1 MKVLHVINSLF
12 IGGAER
18 LLVETLPLLQKNT
31 NNNVDLALLNASS
44 TSFYEKFKSV
54 NKGEIFELSKSNE
67 YNPLNILR
75 LIPLMKKYDI
85 IHVHLFPS
93 LYWVAIAKMIS
104 FSRVKLVFTEHSTGN
119 RRLQSPL
126 FRIIDKFIYRAY
138 SKIICISPEVKN
150 QIGNLLKIPND
161 RLVVVNNGIN
171 LRKIKSIKA
180 HQREDFGYYSE
191 DCIIVM
197 VAGFRIEKDHETL
210 IASLKYLP
218 AKYKLLLVGDG
229 YRRAEI
235 ENCIH
240 KLNLNNRITLLGIRS
255 DVYALLK
262 MSDIAVLSSHWE
274 GFGLAAAEAMAA
286 EIPVIA
292 SNVDGLAQVVEG
304 GGILFEYGN
313 VEELAQ
319 KIKWVV
325 EDENIKEE
333 YIYRGG
339 QKVLRY
345 DIQQM
350 VNKTV
355 EIYTR
360 L

>member
-18 LLVETLPLLQKNT
+18 LLVDTLPLLQKNT

-54 NKGEIFELSKSNE
+54 NKGKIYELSKSNE
-67 YNPLNILR
+67 YNPLNIIK

-93 LYWVAIAKMIS
+93 LYWVAIAKIIS

-119 RRLQSPL
+119 RRLHHPVL
-126 FRIIDKFIYRAY
+126 RIVDRFIYNSY
-138 SKIICISPEVKN
+138 SKIICISPEVRN
-150 QIGNLLKIPND
+150 QISKLLKIPNN
-161 RLVVVNNGIN
+161 RLSVVINGIN
-171 LRKIKSIKA
+171 LGKIKSEQAFK
-180 HQREDFGYYSE
+180 REDFGYSAE
-191 DCIIVM
+191 ECIIVM

-210 IASLKYLP
+210 IASLKSLP
-218 AKYKLLLVGDG
+218 ENYKLLLIGDG
-229 YRRAEI
+229 YRRTEI
-235 ENCIH
+235 ENYIG
-240 KLNLNNRITLLGIRS
+240 KLELKDRVQLLGIRN

-292 SNVDGLAQVVEG
+292 SKVEGLAQVVEG
-304 GGILFEYGN
+304 GGILFEHGN

-333 YIYRGG
+333 YIYRGK

-345 DIQQM
+345 DIQEM

-355 EIYTR
+355 EIYKM